1 MAAISFVSQWRKLW
15 PWLVIVAVVLI
26 TAVLLHVQGRLWMCA
41 CGRIDLWAGNIHSA
55 DNSQHLL
62 DPYSFTHVLHGL
74 VFYGVLAW
82 AFPRR
87 AVAWRL
93 ALAISLEALWEIVEN
108 SAFVIQRYRE
118 ATLALGYEGDT
129 IVNALG
135 DLLCCV
141 IGVLL
146 ARQLGFRRSLA
157 LFVVTELVLIVWI
170 RDSLLL
176 NIVMLLHPFEVI
188 KAWQLGK

>member
-15 PWLVIVAVVLI
+15 LWLVIVAVVLI
-26 TAVLLHVQGRLWMCA
+26 TAVLLRAQGRLWMCA
-41 CGRIDLWAGNIHSA
+41 CGRIDLWAGNTHSA

-82 AFPRR
+82 AFPQL

-135 DLLCCV
+135 DLLCCG